1 MFSPLSS
8 MAYRRMWV
16 GSLFSN
22 FGTLIQGVGA
32 AWTMALLTP
41 KANLVAFVQ
50 TAQSIPV
57 FFLAMAA
64 GALADMYDRRK
75 IAFIGLMI
83 GFGGSLSLAFLGL
96 MNLTTPLALLAG
108 VAITS
113 IGGALATP
121 SWQASVRDQ
130 VPPKVLPAAVALN
143 SMSYNL
149 ARSFGPAIGG
159 AIVATAGAIFAFI
172 VNAASFLPMMCAL
185 ISWKPVKEP
194 TRLPPEGL
202 GRALISGAR
211 YVMYSPDIRN
221 TLVRTLLISLC
232 SASITALLPIVVR
245 DVLHGGADAFG
256 LLLGGFGMGAVTA
269 ALNIARLR
277 SLFSPE
283 FMVRIGNV
291 VLGLATILTAI
302 STSLPLTIAALAF
315 AGAGWFLSVNECNIV
330 IQISVPR
337 WVTGRA
343 MAAFNMAIACGT
355 AFGAWGW
362 GYIAAARGVECSL
375 LASAALLL
383 FGVQFAGLWL
393 RLSEQSAPA
402 EQRQPHSDPEVAL
415 DLTPRSGPVR
425 IEIEYDID
433 PGLAR
438 RFYGLMQEIRKV
450 RSRTGGYGWSI
461 SRDVASPN
469 HWIESYST
477 PTWLDYLR
485 QRTRATQAERDL
497 NSKVLALQ
505 TEGQQVTIRR
515 LLERPFG
522 SVRWKDNSPD
532 DNIQDTAL
540 I

>member
-8 MAYRRMWV
+8 VAFRRIWV

-32 AWTMALLTP
+32 AWTMVLLTP
-41 KANLVAFVQ
+41 KADLVAFVQ

-57 FFLAMAA
+57 LLLAMAA

-75 IAFIGLMI
+75 VALAGLMI
-83 GFGGSLSLAFLGL
+83 GFGGSLSLTVLGL
-96 MNLTTPLALLAG
+96 MNMITPLALLAG
-108 VAITS
+108 VFITS
-113 IGGALATP
+113 TGGALATP

-130 VPPKVLPAAVALN
+130 VPPKDLPAAIALN

-159 AIVATAGAIFAFI
+159 AIVAATGAIVAFI
-172 VNAASFLPMMCAL
+172 ANAISFLPMMYAL
-185 ISWKPVKEP
+185 NSWKQVKEP

-211 YVMYSPDIRN
+211 YVMHSPEIRN
-221 TLVRTLLISLC
+221 TLARTCLISLC

-256 LLLGGFGMGAVTA
+256 LLLGGFGMGAVISA
-269 ALNIARLR
+269 IYVARLR
-277 SLFSPE
+277 SFFSPE
-283 FMVRIGNV
+283 SMVKSGNV
-291 VLGLATILTAI
+291 ALGLATILTAF
-302 STSLPLTIAALAF
+302 SPSLPLTVAALAF
-315 AGAGWFLSVNECNIV
+315 AGAGWFLSVNECNV
-330 IQISVPR
+330 AIQASVPR

-355 AFGAWGW
+355 ALGAWGW
-362 GYIAAARGVECSL
+362 GHIASARGVEISL
-375 LASAALLL
+375 VVSAALLL
-383 FGVQFAGLWL
+383 FGVQFAGYWL
-393 RLSEQSAPA
+393 RLPEHTAPVEQG
-402 EQRQPHSDPEVAL
+402 QPHSDPAVKL
-415 DLTPRSGPVR
+415 DLTPRSGPIR
-425 IEIEYDID
+425 IEIEYDINPD
-433 PGLAR
+433 IAR

-461 SRDVASPN
+461 SRDVVSPN
-469 HWIESYST
+469 LWIESYSC

-485 QRTRATQAERDL
+485 QRTRATQTERVL
-497 NSKVLALQ
+497 ISKVQALQ
-505 TEGQQVTIRR
+505 TEGKQVTIRR

-522 SVRWKDNSPD
+522 SVRWKDDSPN
-532 DNIQDTAL
+532 DNIQNTAL